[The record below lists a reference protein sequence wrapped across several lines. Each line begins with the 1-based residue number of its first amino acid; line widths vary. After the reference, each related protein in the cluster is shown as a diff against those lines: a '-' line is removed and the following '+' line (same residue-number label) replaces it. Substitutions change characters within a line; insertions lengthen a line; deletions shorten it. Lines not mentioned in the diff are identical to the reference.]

1 MRVRDVRNLLSA
13 QRAFHPTRTTEH
25 EGSDPGDSACDHPGR
40 PSQISSPSRLYPG
53 ISTER
58 IMRAVEQQRRVSQQL
73 EDLRIQQRQRT
84 AFLHA
89 AGIKWIMAV
98 YGISGGLALVF
109 ILLLIV
115 QPGLLGRI
123 LSVLGG
129 GIAFLLMLE
138 ESVRQG
144 LAPVPL
150 SNWLLSGAAL
160 LVVLMMGL
168 WVRLM
173 RPPKEA

>member
-13 QRAFHPTRTTEH
+13 QRAFHPTRATEH
-25 EGSDPGDSACDHPGR
+25 EGSVPEDSVRDSLGE

-89 AGIKWIMAV
+89 AGVKWIMAIYSV
-98 YGISGGLALVF
+98 SGGLALVF

-115 QPGLLGRI
+115 QPGLLART

-138 ESVRQG
+138 ESIRQG

-150 SNWLLSGAAL
+150 SNWLLSGVAL
-160 LVVLMMGL
+160 LVVLMTGL

>member
-1 MRVRDVRNLLSA
+1 
-13 QRAFHPTRTTEH
+13 
-25 EGSDPGDSACDHPGR
+25 
-40 PSQISSPSRLYPG
+40 
-53 ISTER
+53 
-58 IMRAVEQQRRVSQQL
+58 MRAVEQQRRVSQQL